1 MNPMRFKTEFYRNV
15 IEGGNGIKFNS
26 LEDIEFLRPRPLCLE
41 HNSDRQ
47 MTEQASI

>member
-1 MNPMRFKTEFYRNV
+1 MRFKTEFYRNV
-15 IEGGNGIKFNS
+15 IEGGNVFMFNS
-26 LEDIEFLRPRPLCLE
+26 LEDVELLRPRSLYFE

>member
-1 MNPMRFKTEFYRNV
+1 MWLKTEFCRNV

-26 LEDIEFLRPRPLCLE
+26 LEDIELLRPRPLCLE

>member
-1 MNPMRFKTEFYRNV
+1 MWLKTEFYRNV

-26 LEDIEFLRPRPLCLE
+26 LEDIELLRPRPLCLE
-41 HNSDRQ
+41 RNSGRQ